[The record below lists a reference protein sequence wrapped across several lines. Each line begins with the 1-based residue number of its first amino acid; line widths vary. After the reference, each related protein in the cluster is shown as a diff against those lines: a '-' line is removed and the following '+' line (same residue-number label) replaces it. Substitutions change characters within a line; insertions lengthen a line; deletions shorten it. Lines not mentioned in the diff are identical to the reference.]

1 MKSIFSY
8 WSGASLFALRVWC
21 LECRVIIAGIAVIL
35 ILYFF
40 IYAAINQKFL
50 SHNVY
55 DSYTL
60 QAAAWWKGR
69 IGLDHDYSHLELAF
83 WKDNIYVS
91 FPPVPA
97 VVMFALYPFFGEET
111 PSNLVNTLY
120 ALLSVVAIYLLC
132 RRKELQPW
140 QCLFWG
146 VFAVLGSN
154 MVFLSVY
161 GGVWFQAQAL
171 AFLLSCYSVYFLT
184 SEKRGDWHMGWA
196 FWALSLGCRPFQA
209 LFFPIL
215 VLILRENLKRE
226 DPALTASIFVRR
238 ALVFA
243 LLPAIIGGA
252 LGSYNYYRFGNPIE
266 FGHTHLPAHNRGDD
280 REFGLKYV
288 TQNIDNIFRL
298 PSISAEPHLSFPK
311 MDGFAFY
318 IANPFYIVF
327 FVVFMRRLIKRIEL
341 FDIAVIASLVSFTG
355 LLLLHKTMGVWMFGS
370 RYFVDAIPFVFAYLY
385 FKDLGVDA
393 WRFVLASFAVM
404 LNIYGTV
411 WILLDWK

>member
-1 MKSIFSY
+1 MQARFATGSRNGWLALCVWFN
-8 WSGASLFALRVWC
+8 ASQVM
-21 LECRVIIAGIAVIL
+21 IAGMVVIL
-35 ILYFF
+35 FLYFF
-40 IYAAINQKFL
+40 LYTAINQKFL

-120 ALLSVVAIYLLC
+120 ATLSVAAIYLLC
-132 RRKELQPW
+132 RRKGLQPW

-146 VFAVLGSN
+146 VFTVLGSN
-154 MVFLSVY
+154 MVFLSVH

-171 AFLLSCYSVYFLT
+171 AFLLCCYSVYFLT
-184 SEKRGDWHMGWA
+184 SEKRGDWHVGWA
-196 FWALSLGCRPFQA
+196 LWALSLGCRPFQA

-226 DPALTASIFVRR
+226 DPASTASIFVRR

-243 LLPAIIGGA
+243 LLPAIVGGA
-252 LGSYNYYRFGNPIE
+252 LGSYNYYRFGSPIE
-266 FGHTHLPAHNRGDD
+266 FGHTHLPAHNRGND

-288 TQNIDNIFRL
+288 RQNIDNILRL
-298 PSISAEPHLSFPK
+298 PSISAEPRLSFPK

-318 IANPFYIVF
+318 IANPLYVAF
-327 FVVFMRRLIKRIEL
+327 FVVFMRCVIKRVEL
-341 FDIAVIASLVSFTG
+341 FDIAAIASLASFTG

-385 FKDLGVDA
+385 FRDLRVNA
-393 WRFVLASFAVM
+393 WSFVLASFAVM

-411 WILLDWK
+411 WILLGWK